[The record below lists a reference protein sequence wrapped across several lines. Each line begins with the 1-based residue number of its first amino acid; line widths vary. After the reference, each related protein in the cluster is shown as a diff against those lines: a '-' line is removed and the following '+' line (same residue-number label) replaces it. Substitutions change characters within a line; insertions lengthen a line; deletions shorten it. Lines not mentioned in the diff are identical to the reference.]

1 MREFF
6 IKRSSAETRSLNS
19 DAMVDSSADHVP
31 LGEKIAIASN
41 IKRRPLCGRL

>member
-19 DAMVDSSADHVP
+19 DAIVDSSADHVP
-31 LGEKIAIASN
+31 LGEKIGFARN
-41 IKRRPLCGRL
+41 MKRPTLR